1 MKVREMENIKS
12 SVLPET
18 FEYIKVDSESEDFF
32 RISATLATCWK
43 FAYKEIIN
51 EVYLSSLQEDHWV
64 EFLEKGLSDRL
75 IDCVIAK
82 KGDQVVG
89 VSIFGRSITDAY
101 PEDGEMI
108 SLYVL
113 PAFIGKGLGHTL
125 LEMAEK
131 GLKEKNYT
139 HSLICVFCDNESAIA
154 FYEAHGFETASSNH
168 EITMGT
174 QKLRYQIMRKV
185 NG

>member
-1 MKVREMENIKS
+1 MKNKESAELIER
-12 SVLPET
+12 
-18 FEYIKVDSESEDFF
+18 FEYIKVTPESEEFF
-32 RISATLATCWK
+32 QISATLATCWR
-43 FAYKEIIN
+43 FAYKGI
-51 EVYLSSLQEDHWV
+51 VDDAYLSSLQDDHWV
-64 EFLEKGLSDRL
+64 EFLKKGLSDRF
-75 IDCVIAK
+75 IDCVIVK
-82 KGDQVVG
+82 KDRQVVG

-101 PEDGEMI
+101 PKDGEII

-113 PAFIGKGLGHTL
+113 PAFMGKGLGHTL

-139 HSLICVFCDNESAIA
+139 HSLICVFCDNESTIA
-154 FYEAHGFETASSNH
+154 FYEAHGFETVSTNN

-174 QKLRYQIMRKV
+174 QKILYQMMRKV